1 MRKQLFDIA
10 VCDDVQTDR
19 EETAQL
25 TEEICKAEGILP
37 RIARFERAEALL
49 EAIQGGEH
57 FALLLVD
64 VLLPGL
70 DGMELARV
78 LRGQNEQA
86 SIVFV
91 SCNRELALLR
101 LHEKM
106 NLIAERQHTDQDKAT
121 WIDHYQLERGKAV
134 RIFKGLPPK
143 EATD

>member
-1 MRKQLFDIA
+1 MTKQRYDIA

-70 DGMELARV
+70 DVMELARV
-78 LRGQNEQA
+78 LRGQN
-86 SIVFV
+86 
-91 SCNRELALLR
+91 
-101 LHEKM
+101 
-106 NLIAERQHTDQDKAT
+106 
-121 WIDHYQLERGKAV
+121 
-134 RIFKGLPPK
+134 
-143 EATD
+143 